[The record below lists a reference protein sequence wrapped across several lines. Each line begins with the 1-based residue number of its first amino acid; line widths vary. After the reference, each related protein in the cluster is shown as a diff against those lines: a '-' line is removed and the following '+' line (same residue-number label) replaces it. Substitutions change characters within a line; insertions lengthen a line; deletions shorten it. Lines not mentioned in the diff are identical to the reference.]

1 MEKSQR
7 SYMNYN
13 IGIAEIEW
21 EADQIAEV
29 LTQGELSGS
38 SLQAF
43 LDQQAYKIMVL
54 DQEGNVGLKS
64 ANVYE
69 SKVDYQKLLEYV
81 VISWKWA
88 RMGEYDQRKE
98 YSTIRPVTIDHQS
111 RLLVVSGIPEGYV
124 ETYFETYRGP
134 IPYMNGLI
142 VFFLLF
148 YLLTKR
154 KMKMIEELANGLI
167 EIAKGNLRY
176 RVKEKSRDELGS
188 LAANINHMAE
198 ELESQIER
206 ERKAEKTKNELITNV
221 SHDLR
226 TPLTMI
232 MGYLKV
238 LQDKRYESESEYEE
252 YLNIAYEKSEKLKSL
267 LDDLFEYTLLSS
279 DGIKLKKERICINE
293 MLEQLLE
300 EYVPICEENRLVLRK
315 ELPQE
320 RVMLEIDA
328 NQMVRVFENL
338 LNNAIKY
345 SFRPGL
351 IRVNMFCEEEYVL
364 IQFRNNS
371 DPIAKEDLAR
381 MFDRFYRIDTS
392 RSSRTGGSGL
402 GLAIAKSIVKLHD
415 GEIWADSDIDTVTIT
430 VALKR

>member
-1 MEKSQR
+1 MKKSQR
-7 SYMNYN
+7 NYMNYN

-43 LDQQAYKIMVL
+43 LDQQAYKVMVL

-198 ELESQIER
+198 ELESQMER

-238 LQDKRYESESEYEE
+238 LQDKRYESE
-252 YLNIAYEKSEKLKSL
+252 
-267 LDDLFEYTLLSS
+267 
-279 DGIKLKKERICINE
+279 
-293 MLEQLLE
+293 
-300 EYVPICEENRLVLRK
+300 
-315 ELPQE
+315 
-320 RVMLEIDA
+320 
-328 NQMVRVFENL
+328 
-338 LNNAIKY
+338 
-345 SFRPGL
+345 
-351 IRVNMFCEEEYVL
+351 
-364 IQFRNNS
+364 
-371 DPIAKEDLAR
+371 
-381 MFDRFYRIDTS
+381 
-392 RSSRTGGSGL
+392 
-402 GLAIAKSIVKLHD
+402 
-415 GEIWADSDIDTVTIT
+415 
-430 VALKR
+430 